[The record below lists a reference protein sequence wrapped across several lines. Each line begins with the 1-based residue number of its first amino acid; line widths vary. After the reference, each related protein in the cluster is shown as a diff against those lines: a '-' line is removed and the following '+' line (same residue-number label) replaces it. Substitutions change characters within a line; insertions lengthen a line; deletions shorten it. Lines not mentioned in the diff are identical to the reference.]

1 MNTAQPY
8 THPMNLYPQ
17 RIKEEG
23 IVVFDDVRG
32 LPSGDESF
40 VSSDYVICIGH
51 RGHIDLMYDDL
62 VDYSEQH
69 TVGVIFP
76 NHSLRK
82 VSVTDDYLA
91 TLIIVD
97 ASVLNDPMLQII
109 NQMRYRYEPHPNVKL
124 DRHEYKMIAS
134 VVEGMRE
141 IKRLELPDRRMLMS
155 RLLEFLLRLLSRY
168 RMSKLNE
175 SHTDKQVS
183 IRFHNGLAQH
193 FREHRDVGFYASQ
206 VCLSTKHFSAII
218 KHETGHTAAYW
229 IHRHIVREAKM
240 LLHMRHDLSVQAI
253 AYMLGFSEQAAFSRY
268 FRRETGLSPS
278 EFRDASRLP
287 SS

>member
-1 MNTAQPY
+1 MNTAHPY

-32 LPSGDESF
+32 LPTGDEPF

-51 RGHIDLMYDDL
+51 RGHIELMYDDIS
-62 VDYSEQH
+62 DYSEKH

-76 NHSLRK
+76 NHCLRK

-97 ASVLNDPMLQII
+97 SSVLNDPILQII
-109 NQMRYRYEPHPNVKL
+109 SQMRYRYEPHPNVKL
-124 DRHEYKMIAS
+124 DKHEYKMITG
-134 VVEGMRE
+134 VVDGMRE
-141 IKRLELPDRRMLMS
+141 IKRLELPDQRMLMS

-168 RMSKLNE
+168 RMSKLDE
-175 SHTDKQVS
+175 THIDKQVS
-183 IRFHNGLAQH
+183 ARFQRDLAQH
-193 FREHRDVGFYASQ
+193 FREHRDVGFYAAQ
-206 VCLSTKHFSAII
+206 ACLSTKYFSDVV
-218 KHETGHTAAYW
+218 KQETGHTAAYW
-229 IHRHIVREAKM
+229 IHRQVVVEAKM
-240 LLHMRHDLSVQAI
+240 LLHIRHDLTVQAI
-253 AYMLGFSEQAAFSRY
+253 SDMLGFDEQAAFSRY

-278 EFRDASRLP
+278 EFRSTSRLP